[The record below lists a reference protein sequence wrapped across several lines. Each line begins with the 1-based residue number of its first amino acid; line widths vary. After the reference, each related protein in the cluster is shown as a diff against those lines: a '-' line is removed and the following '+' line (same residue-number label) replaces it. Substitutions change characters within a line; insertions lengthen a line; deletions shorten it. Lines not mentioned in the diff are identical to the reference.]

1 MALPR
6 DGCLG
11 CYPWSVQFEEDLSPA
26 SGFDGGFIS
35 SGACFL
41 SFLSSSV
48 IPAGSFAE
56 VVFIA
61 PVTSLPCGNLAF
73 SERITYLLVSPVS
86 SHFVSRGDLN
96 GARPLEILS
105 SVCSLSRILAI
116 RC

>member
-1 MALPR
+1 MFSLV
-6 DGCLG
+6 
-11 CYPWSVQFEEDLSPA
+11 VQFEEDLSPA

-35 SGACFL
+35 SGACFI

-56 VVFIA
+56 VVFIT

-73 SERITYLLVSPVS
+73 SERITYLLVSPVG
-86 SHFVSRGDLN
+86 SHFVSHGDLN

-105 SVCSLSRILAI
+105 SVHFLSRILAI
-116 RC
+116 